1 MLFEQRFWTG
11 IRDGSITCTFRR
23 WRRPQVLAGRRYRTP
38 AGRIEVDSVEPWA
51 DDAIDAG
58 DIAAAGYASLADL
71 IGDLRP
77 GEDRT
82 LYRIRF
88 HALAGPDPRDVLA
101 TDAALDADQRAE
113 IDRRLARLDRASR
126 HGPWT
131 WATLAAIADRPG
143 TRAADLAADLGRE
156 RAPFKLDVRKLKAL
170 GLTLSLDVG
179 YRLSPRGE
187 AYLAGGGQAD
197 GADEPDVGV
206 S

>member
-1 MLFEQRFWTG
+1 VLFGQRFWRG
-11 IRDGSITCTFRR
+11 IQDGSITCTFRR

-38 AGRIEVDSVEPWA
+38 AGRIEVDSVEAWTE
-51 DDAIDAG
+51 DAITAHDV
-58 DIAAAGYASLADL
+58 AAAGYASTDDL
-71 IGDLRP
+71 VGDLRP

-88 HALAGPDPRDVLA
+88 HAVDGPDPRDVLA
-101 TDAALDADQRAE
+101 ADAALGSEQRAE
-113 IDRRLARLDRASR
+113 IDRRLDRLDRASG

-131 WATLAAIADRPG
+131 RATLAAIAARPG
-143 TRAADLAADLGRE
+143 TRAADLAAGLGRE
-156 RAPFKLDVRKLKAL
+156 RAPFKLDVRKLKAM

-187 AYLAGGGQAD
+187 AYLVGRGPGQ
-197 GADEPDVGV
+197 PDVGV